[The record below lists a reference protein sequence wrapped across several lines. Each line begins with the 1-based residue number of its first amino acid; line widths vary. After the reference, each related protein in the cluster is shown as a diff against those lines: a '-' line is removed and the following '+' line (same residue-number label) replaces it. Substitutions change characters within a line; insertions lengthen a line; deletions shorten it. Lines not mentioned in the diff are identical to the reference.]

1 MTAFVV
7 HWTLLWANSNQF
19 VEDHLSQITGQFSTK
34 SSKFWFVTSAA
45 LIFVDVL
52 YLFFIC
58 CKLKIKP
65 LDVLSTLLYWV
76 EVVESISGGSF
87 VWRGVVCYL
96 DMVNL
101 QAGTT
106 AFNNMCMHCW
116 TLCETVGDKQAVIK
130 RTEALSL
137 KNGCWERWLC
147 LCCEA
152 GVWSEEKMQCKLKR
166 NFFSD
171 NWSAKDACLCSTCVL
186 VGECEAGVKIIPAW
200 LLLSCQSFSCFPP
213 SW

>member
-1 MTAFVV
+1 MCF
-7 HWTLLWANSNQF
+7 
-19 VEDHLSQITGQFSTK
+19 I
-34 SSKFWFVTSAA
+34 
-45 LIFVDVL
+45 
-52 YLFFIC
+52 YFFIC

-137 KNGCWERWLC
+137 KNGCSERWLC

-152 GVWSEEKMQCKLKR
+152 GVWSEQKMQCKLKR
-166 NFFSD
+166 KKNFWQLVCKGCMSVQY
-171 NWSAKDACLCSTCVL
+171 LCFGGWVWGRGKNYPSVTATEL
-186 VGECEAGVKIIPAW
+186 SIIQ
-200 LLLSCQSFSCFPP
+200 LLSTLLINRHPEGRSCRWVKFKAHEEFHIVYQQYPEKC
-213 SW
+213 WRCL

>member
-65 LDVLSTLLYWV
+65 LDVISTLLYWV

-101 QAGTT
+101 QAGTMT
-106 AFNNMCMHCW
+106 FNNMCMHCW

-166 NFFSD
+166 KKILTIGLQRMHVCAVPVFWWVS
-171 NWSAKDACLCSTCVL
+171 VRR
-186 VGECEAGVKIIPAW
+186 VKIIPAW

>member
-58 CKLKIKP
+58 CKLKIKL

-137 KNGCWERWLC
+137 KNGCWERWLS
-147 LCCEA
+147 LL
-152 GVWSEEKMQCKLKR
+152 WSWCVEWRENAVQIKEKI
-166 NFFSD
+166 FFSD

>member
-7 HWTLLWANSNQF
+7 HWTEQIQTNLWKIIYPKLQDSFQPNRQSFDLSPQLLSF
-19 VEDHLSQITGQFSTK
+19 LSMCFI
-34 SSKFWFVTSAA
+34 
-45 LIFVDVL
+45 
-52 YLFFIC
+52 YFFIC

-166 NFFSD
+166 KIFFLTIGLQRMHVCAVPVFWWVS
-171 NWSAKDACLCSTCVL
+171 VRQ
-186 VGECEAGVKIIPAW
+186 G
-200 LLLSCQSFSCFPP
+200 
-213 SW
+213 